1 MGTPSAPG
9 APSEK
14 ARVRIE
20 GVEEALP
27 PGETLLWEGRPDLK
41 TLAFRVLYLRGLL
54 AYWAL
59 VAAGFLVA
67 GALGGRASGNLAADL
82 VWLLVVA
89 AVGSAIIFGFAAAVR
104 GSTTYALTDRRVV
117 IRLGVAFPSVLNLPL
132 HRIGSVDVRRTGTD
146 AEGRDVGDVVL
157 TPAGDDRVGWLYLWP
172 HVKPWAWRDPI
183 PAFRA
188 VPDVVVAGEAVA
200 RQVRLRH
207 EEIARDEAE
216 AAADGAAHPRDREV
230 AS

>member
-1 MGTPSAPG
+1 MRIRRASNRCSDMGTPSAPG
-9 APSEK
+9 TPSEM

-27 PGETLLWEGRPDLK
+27 LGESLLWEGRPDLK
-41 TLAFRVLYLRGLL
+41 TLAFRVLYLRVLL
-54 AYWAL
+54 GYWAL
-59 VAAGFLVA
+59 VAVGFLLA
-67 GALGGRASGNLAADL
+67 GALGGRTTGNLAADL

-132 HRIGSVDVRRTGTD
+132 HRIGSVDVRRTGRD

-157 TPAGDDRVGWLYLWP
+157 TPVGDDRVGWLYLWP

-188 VPDVVVAGEAVA
+188 VPDVASAGEAVA
-200 RQVRLRH
+200 RQVRRRL
-207 EEIARDEAE
+207 EEVARDE
-216 AAADGAAHPRDREV
+216 EV